1 MTLVE
6 TKNQQS
12 AVINQKSSIQKRK
25 SKIENRKSEIVRRP
39 RRLRA
44 TPALRAMVRETEL
57 NARDFI
63 YPLFVRHG
71 EGRSEIRSMPGV
83 YQLSV
88 PEAVREAEKASA
100 LGVPAV
106 ILFGIPAEK
115 DPIGLENFAEDG
127 IVQQA
132 IRAIK
137 RAIPEMVVV
146 TDVCLCEYT
155 DHGHCGV
162 LNTRT
167 PTSYH
172 PRSGPDVGIPKSGD
186 FGLLRPNLPEGY
198 VLNDETLDILAKVA
212 VSHAECGADIVA
224 PSGMM
229 DGMVAAIR
237 GALDEHGFEHLPIL
251 SYAVK
256 YASSFY
262 GPFREAAEGAPKF
275 GDRKSHQMDPA
286 NVREALKEAAL
297 DVDEGADMLM
307 VKPALAY
314 LDVIRVVKDAYPEI
328 PLAAYNVSGE
338 YAMVK
343 AAAANGW
350 IDEAKV
356 TLETLTAMKR
366 AGADLILTYHALD
379 AAKWL
384 K

>member
-1 MTLVE
+1 MAI
-6 TKNQQS
+6 S
-12 AVINQKSSIQKRK
+12 DPQKLITDYRSR
-25 SKIENRKSEIVRRP
+25 VTRP
-39 RRLRA
+39 RRLRRSE
-44 TPALRAMVRETEL
+44 ALRSMVRETEL

-71 EGRSEIRSMPGV
+71 QGRTPIASMPGV
-83 YQLSV
+83 AQLSV
-88 PEAVREAEKASA
+88 EEAVREAEAA
-100 LGVPAV
+100 AGLGIPAV

-115 DPIGLENFAEDG
+115 DPVGLENFAEDG

-137 RAIPEMVVV
+137 RDIPEMVVV

-155 DHGHCGV
+155 DHGHCGI
-162 LNTRT
+162 LNTGEHFQA
-167 PTSYH
+167 S
-172 PRSGPDVGIPKSGD
+172 
-186 FGLLRPNLPEGY
+186 LPEGY
-198 VLNDETLDILAKVA
+198 VLNDPTLNVLGKVA

-229 DGMVAAIR
+229 DGMVSAIR
-237 GALDEHGFEHLPIL
+237 AALDETGFETTPIL

-262 GPFREAAEGAPKF
+262 GPFRDAAEGAPKF

-286 NVREALKEAAL
+286 NVREALREAAL
-297 DVDEGADMLM
+297 DVEEGADMLM

-314 LDVIRVVKDAYPEI
+314 LDVIRTVKEAFPEL
-328 PLAAYNVSGE
+328 PMAAYNVSGE

-343 AAAANGW
+343 AAAQNGW
-350 IDEAKV
+350 IDEARV
-356 TLETLTAMKR
+356 TLETLLAMKR

-379 AAKWL
+379 AARWL

>member
-1 MTLVE
+1 MTVLELE
-6 TKNQQS
+6 TRQS
-12 AVINQKSSIQKRK
+12 EIVNRK
-25 SKIENRKSEIVRRP
+25 SKIINRP

-44 TPALRAMVRETEL
+44 NPAVRAMVRETEL

-71 EGRSEIRSMPGV
+71 TGRSEIRSMPGV

-88 PEAVREAEKASA
+88 AETVREAEAAAKS
-100 LGVPAV
+100 GVNAV
-106 ILFGIPAEK
+106 ILFGIPKEK

-137 RAIPEMVVV
+137 KEIPEMVVV

-155 DHGHCGV
+155 DHGHCGI
-162 LNTRT
+162 LNTGE
-167 PTSYH
+167 H
-172 PRSGPDVGIPKSGD
+172 FHAG
-186 FGLLRPNLPEGY
+186 LPEGY
-198 VLNDETLDILAKVA
+198 VLNDPTLDVLAKVA
-212 VSHAECGADIVA
+212 LSHAECGADIVA

-229 DGMVAAIR
+229 DGMVSSIR
-237 GALDEHGFEHLPIL
+237 EALDGSGYEHLPIM

-262 GPFREAAEGAPKF
+262 GPFRDAAEGAPKF

-286 NVREALKEAAL
+286 NVREALREAAL

-314 LDVIRVVKDAYPEI
+314 LDVIRVVKDAFPEL
-328 PLAAYNVSGE
+328 PMAAYNVSGE
-338 YAMVK
+338 YAMIK
-343 AAAANGW
+343 AAVANGW
-350 IDEAKV
+350 LDEVKV
-356 TLETLTAMKR
+356 TLETLTSIKR
-366 AGADLILTYHALD
+366 AGADIIITYHAKD
-379 AAKWL
+379 AAHWL

>member
-1 MTLVE
+1 MVLRE
-6 TKNQQS
+6 LENQ
-12 AVINQKSSIQKRK
+12 RL
-25 SKIENRKSEIVRRP
+25 KISNRP

-44 TPALRAMVRETEL
+44 TSALRAMIRETEL

-71 EGRSEIRSMPGV
+71 TGRSAIRSMPGV

-88 PEAVREAEKASA
+88 EEAVWEAETAARS
-100 LGVPAV
+100 GVNAV
-106 ILFGIPAEK
+106 LLFGIPKEK
-115 DPIGLENFAEDG
+115 DSIGLENFAQDG

-137 RAIPEMVVV
+137 KEIPDMLVV

-155 DHGHCGV
+155 DHGHCGI
-162 LNTRT
+162 LN
-167 PTSYH
+167 
-172 PRSGPDVGIPKSGD
+172 SGGHFHMG
-186 FGLLRPNLPEGY
+186 LPEGY
-198 VLNDETLDILAKVA
+198 VLNDETLDVLAKVA

-229 DGMVAAIR
+229 DGMVASIR
-237 GALDEHGFEHLPIL
+237 EGLDEAGYENLSIM

-262 GPFREAAEGAPKF
+262 CPFREAAEGAPKF

-286 NVREALKEAAL
+286 NVREALREAAL
-297 DVDEGADMLM
+297 DVEEGADMLM

-314 LDVIRVVKDAYPEI
+314 LDVIRVVKDAFPEM
-328 PLAAYNVSGE
+328 PMAAYNVSGE
-338 YAMVK
+338 YSMVK

-356 TLETLTAMKR
+356 TLEILTGMKR
-366 AGADLILTYHALD
+366 AGADVIITYHALD
-379 AAKWL
+379 AAGWL
-384 K
+384 TG